1 MIYDPSKGVTLK
13 PGSLCGGT
21 CGGVSG
27 ASAVAAATA
36 PQKKA
41 VTLVKEI
48 KKQQMELENLNVAQV
63 TTDFAV
69 NDMKNVVNKMKQQEK
84 KEEKRLKNIQNA
96 IGQPLTTITA

>member
-1 MIYDPSKGVTLK
+1 MVTFRCDYDCMNDGKCHIR
-13 PGSLCGGT
+13 LCYL
-21 CGGVSG
+21 
-27 ASAVAAATA
+27 AATA

-69 NDMKNVVNKMKQQEK
+69 NDMKNVVTKMKQQEK
-84 KEEKRLKNIQNA
+84 KEEKRLKKYGA
-96 IGQPLTTITA
+96 YGPYITSP